1 MIEPTPIITS
11 QEEQKCRQIL
21 SGNNNASIGDAVGKI
36 NDDYLYWSDVK
47 YRAQAVG
54 LTPKELWALVK
65 YARTQTDITV
75 AGFTNMHF
83 GLTNRMWRQCHEFD
97 VSLIGSWTAV
107 EDFPDNKT
115 TRELCLASSIM
126 EEDIASSQME
136 GAVTT
141 REVAKDMLR
150 KRISPKDK
158 SQRMILN
165 NYTTINFI
173 REHAAENLSSELIF
187 QVHAMMTEGALDI
200 DDAAGRFRRD
210 DENIV
215 VGDGITGETVHT
227 PPSAECLPAFI
238 SDLCTFF
245 NDTKPAQFIHPIIR
259 AIIIHYLIG
268 YFHPFADGNGRTAR
282 ALFYWYMLKSGYR
295 FVQYLSISRVIKGS
309 KRGYEKAYLF
319 AEQDSNDL
327 GYFIQYNLNVLQ
339 KSFED
344 LRRYLT
350 RKSKEKINAG
360 RLLLLGNITPRQAE
374 ILNRYI
380 AKPDE
385 VLTAAD
391 TAGFTGVSQGTAKS
405 DLKDLTQKNY
415 LSEIPL
421 NGKTKAYI
429 RSARFVELI
438 QGASATH

>member
-126 EEDIASSQME
+126 EEAIASSQME

-309 KRGYEKAYLF
+309 KRGYEKAYLLPNKTPMIW
-319 AEQDSNDL
+319 DTS
-327 GYFIQYNLNVLQ
+327 YNTTLMCF
-339 KSFED
+339 KSR
-344 LRRYLT
+344 LKTYAAISHARARR
-350 RKSKEKINAG
+350 R
-360 RLLLLGNITPRQAE
+360 
-374 ILNRYI
+374 
-380 AKPDE
+380 
-385 VLTAAD
+385 
-391 TAGFTGVSQGTAKS
+391 
-405 DLKDLTQKNY
+405 
-415 LSEIPL
+415 
-421 NGKTKAYI
+421 
-429 RSARFVELI
+429 
-438 QGASATH
+438 

>member
-1 MIEPTPIITS
+1 MDYR
-11 QEEQKCRQIL
+11 EEMKQLRETL
-21 SGNNNASIGDAVGKI
+21 NANG
-36 NDDYLYWSDVK
+36 YLYYVLDAPTMSDYEYDHLLRRLEDLEK
-47 YRAQAVG
+47 EHPEEITPDSPTQRVG
-54 LTPKELWALVK
+54 GKLLSQFEEVRHEVPLGSLQDVFSFDELRDFDAHVREEEPDAEYSVEPKVDGLSVALEYVNGV
-65 YARTQTDITV
+65 YTR
-75 AGFTNMHF
+75 
-83 GLTNRMWRQCHEFD
+83 
-97 VSLIGSWTAV
+97 GS
-107 EDFPDNKT
+107 
-115 TRELCLASSIM
+115 TR
-126 EEDIASSQME
+126 
-136 GAVTT
+136 
-141 REVAKDMLR
+141 
-150 KRISPKDK
+150 
-158 SQRMILN
+158 
-165 NYTTINFI
+165 
-173 REHAAENLSSELIF
+173 
-187 QVHAMMTEGALDI
+187 
-200 DDAAGRFRRD
+200 
-210 DENIV
+210 
-215 VGDGITGETVHT
+215 GDGITGETVHT